1 MYCLSK
7 RNQTN
12 FGNAGAVEVI
22 AKVAMLKAAKRTSGS
37 GETLLLS
44 ELDTID
50 PGTESGEKKD
60 EDQQIF
66 SFNQTNY
73 TNGEGEISTGKSR
86 RTWEV
91 SNRDGDENLRP
102 GDSVFTGSPG
112 TAKNTAA
119 RVVIDK
125 VLLRFG
131 LLSSRWI

>member
-1 MYCLSK
+1 
-7 RNQTN
+7 
-12 FGNAGAVEVI
+12 VI
-22 AKVAMLKAAKRTSGS
+22 AKGTMLKAAKRTSGS

-102 GDSVFTGSPG
+102 GHSVFTRSSG
-112 TAKNTAA
+112 TAKNTVA